1 MTPPFDGLASA
12 SKACKD
18 FSMPDGPPRAPR
30 RPKLGY
36 YSPLRYPG
44 GKARLAAYIAD
55 LIRAQEPRPLA
66 YAEPFAGGAGAAL
79 KLLAEGVVDEIHIN
93 DLAPGVAAF
102 WRSVFHQTSDFVD
115 RIMTTPVTIDSWHD
129 QRATFIMPEG
139 RSDLDLGFATFFLN
153 RCNRSGILTARP
165 IGGLDQ
171 TGNWKIDARYNA
183 ISLAERV
190 SYLGGFRHRVH
201 LTSADARDFIRELE
215 GTSTLLYV
223 DPPYITQGD
232 DLYLDRLSYN
242 DHQEVA
248 SVLAASDLRWFMTY
262 DCDERITEDL
272 YPNLRCASFN
282 IKHTAH
288 KQHVGSEYAVYSDNL
303 VVPHLEILRSETADW
318 VVV

>member
-1 MTPPFDGLASA
+1 
-12 SKACKD
+12 
-18 FSMPDGPPRAPR
+18 MPDGPPPAPR

-55 LIRAQEPRPLA
+55 LIRAQERRPLA

-102 WRSVFHQTSDFVD
+102 WRSVFHQTSDFVN
-115 RIMTTPVTIDSWHD
+115 RIMATPVTIDTWHE
-129 QRATFIMPEG
+129 QRGIFLTG
-139 RSDLDLGFATFFLN
+139 NGQSDLDLGFATFFLN

-171 TGNWKIDARYNA
+171 GGTWKIDARYDA
-183 ISLAERV
+183 TSLAERV

-201 LTSADARDFIRELE
+201 LTSADARDFIRELDGE
-215 GTSTLLYV
+215 GTLLYV

-232 DLYLDRLSYN
+232 DLYLDRLSYG

-262 DCDERITEDL
+262 DCDERITDDL

-288 KQHVGSEYAVYSDNL
+288 KQHVGKEYAVYSDNL
-303 VVPHLEILRSETADW
+303 VVPHLEILRRETADW